1 MNDNN
6 FKKDENYSNQDI
18 KDDWDSADNDWQKNK
33 LFKNVFLIYNGINS
47 FFYGRKF
54 RQK

>member
-1 MNDNN
+1 MTGIMQTMIGR
-6 FKKDENYSNQDI
+6 KKL
-18 KDDWDSADNDWQKNK
+18 K
-33 LFKNVFLIYNGINS
+33 KNVFLIYNGINT